1 MADYMKADGSVET
14 ITVKN
19 FAHAQKLVGGLVEI
33 VHSYT
38 GEGHGFFNYG
48 RGDGTRFAEVLTTS
62 DRFLVE
68 LGYLQGEPTVAE
80 FLKTT
85 AGK

>member
-1 MADYMKADGSVET
+1 MADYMKADGSVEK

-38 GEGHGFFNYG
+38 GEGKIIVNEEGLILNLPLN
-48 RGDGTRFAEVLTTS
+48 TTATVLTKQPLYGDVLRLS
-62 DRFLVE
+62 KQEYSRIFR
-68 LGYLQGEPTVAE
+68 
-80 FLKTT
+80 
-85 AGK
+85 